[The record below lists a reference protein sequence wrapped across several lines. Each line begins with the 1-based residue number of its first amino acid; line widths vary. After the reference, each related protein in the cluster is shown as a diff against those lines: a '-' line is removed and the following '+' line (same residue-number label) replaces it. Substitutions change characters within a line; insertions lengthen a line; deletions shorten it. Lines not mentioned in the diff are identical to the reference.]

1 MQPLKFLVIPGAN
14 ALRNPMCGNWI
25 NGLRQLGHS
34 VVTLYWENQELTN
47 QQLRDW
53 GIDESAYIFQF
64 FGKLSDSLRQIIVST
79 LGGEPDILFCWE
91 SIPPLKILPN
101 VAPIFPNAKAV
112 LLIDA
117 YPNAPHLLSE
127 LLHIVLYRKSDQL
140 IDGYIFYSNAMRD
153 VFCHQIA
160 TAAKKPYLVMV
171 HPFFESA
178 FYSKEVS
185 ITKDLKLERFD
196 DKPHII
202 FTGNAGNLWSRRY
215 DNYAK
220 DALGEF
226 LALLASKEVHV
237 FVNPVADL
245 KEIKGL
251 HHYPA
256 FSNADIL
263 SGRFS
268 SYISQFDAHLI
279 IYKEYNGTNR
289 RRSARSLSTRFAF
302 SLTSTC
308 PIIVSQASQ
317 FIHEYWSDM
326 PFGFMF
332 KQVDDLVE
340 SLHDSQKLSVLRS
353 NMEKVHR
360 SFSFEAQT
368 NSIHQLFKDVMAVR
382 P

>member
-1 MQPLKFLVIPGAN
+1 MQSLKILIIPGAN
-14 ALRNPMCGNWI
+14 AMRNPMCGNWI
-25 NGLRQLGHS
+25 NGLKRLGHS
-34 VVTLYWENQELTN
+34 VVTLYWENQKLTN

-53 GIDESAYIFQF
+53 GIDDGAHVFQF
-64 FGKLSDSLRQIIVST
+64 FGELSDSLRQTIVST
-79 LGGEPDILFCWE
+79 LGGQPDILFCWE
-91 SIPPLKILPN
+91 SIPPLKILPKL
-101 VAPIFPNAKAV
+101 APLFPTAKAI
-112 LLIDA
+112 LLIDG
-117 YPNAPHLLSE
+117 YPNAPHLLTE
-127 LLHIVLYRKSDQL
+127 LLHILRYRKSDRL

-153 VFCHQIA
+153 AFCQHIPR
-160 TAAKKPYLVMV
+160 AAKKPYLLMV

-185 ITKDLKLERFD
+185 LTEDLQLKRFD

-202 FTGNAGNLWSRRY
+202 FTGNALKLWNRRY
-215 DNYAK
+215 DNHAK

-226 LALLASKEVHV
+226 LALLASKDVHV

-245 KEIKGL
+245 KGIKGL
-251 HHYPA
+251 HHYPN

-263 SGRFS
+263 NGLFAN
-268 SYISQFDAHLI
+268 YISQFDAHVI
-279 IYKEYNGTNR
+279 IYREYNDTNR

-308 PIIVSQASQ
+308 PIIVSQTSQ
-317 FIHEYWSDM
+317 FVHEYWGDK

-332 KQVDDLVE
+332 KDVDDLVE
-340 SLHDSQKLSVLRS
+340 SLHNSQKLSVLRS

-360 SFSFEAQT
+360 SFSFEAQIDR
-368 NSIHQLFKDVMAVR
+368 IHQLFKEVMAVS

>member
-1 MQPLKFLVIPGAN
+1 MQTLKILVIPGAN
-14 ALRNPMCGNWI
+14 ALRNPMCGNWM

-34 VVTLYWENQELTN
+34 VVTLYWEKQELTN
-47 QQLRDW
+47 HQLRDW
-53 GIDESAYIFQF
+53 GINDDAHIFQF
-64 FGKLSDSLRQIIVST
+64 FGELSASLRQTIIST
-79 LGGEPDILFCWE
+79 LGGEPDILFYWE
-91 SIPPLKILPN
+91 SLPPLKILPK
-101 VAPIFPNAKAV
+101 VAPFFSNAKAI
-112 LLIDA
+112 LLVDA
-117 YPNAPHLLSE
+117 YPNAPHLLTE
-127 LLHIVLYRKSDQL
+127 ILHFLRYRQSNQL
-140 IDGYIFYSNAMRD
+140 IDGYIFYSNVMRD
-153 VFCHQIA
+153 VFCQQIP
-160 TAAKKPYLVMV
+160 TAKKKPYLVMV

-178 FYSKEVS
+178 FYSKEVK
-185 ITKDLKLERFD
+185 ITEDLQLERLD
-196 DKPHII
+196 NKPHVI
-202 FTGNAGNLWSRRY
+202 FTGNAGKLWNRRY

-226 LALLASKEVHV
+226 LALLASTGVHI

-245 KEIKGL
+245 KGIKGL

-256 FSNADIL
+256 FSNADTL

-268 SYISQFDAHLI
+268 TYISQFDAHLV

-302 SLTSTC
+302 SLTSIC
-308 PIIVSQASQ
+308 PIIVSESSQ

-340 SLHDSQKLSVLRS
+340 SLNDSQKLSVLRS

-368 NSIHQLFKDVMAVR
+368 DRIHQLFQDVMAVR

>member
-1 MQPLKFLVIPGAN
+1 MQPLKILIIPGAN

-34 VVTLYWENQELTN
+34 VSTLYWESQELTN

-53 GIDESAYIFQF
+53 GINDSAHIFQF
-64 FGKLSDSLRQIIVST
+64 FGELSESLRQIIVSS

-91 SIPPLKILPN
+91 SIPPLKILPK
-101 VAPIFPNAKAV
+101 VARVFPNAKAI

-117 YPNAPHLLSE
+117 YPNAPHLLGE
-127 LLHIVLYRKSDQL
+127 MLHILRYRNSDKL
-140 IDGYIFYSNAMRD
+140 IDGYIFYSNIMRD
-153 VFCHQIA
+153 AFCQQIA

-185 ITKDLKLERFD
+185 ITKDLQLERFD
-196 DKPHII
+196 DKPHVI
-202 FTGNAGNLWSRRY
+202 FTGNAGHLWNRRY

-220 DALGEF
+220 DAVGEF
-226 LALLASKEVHV
+226 LALLASKEVHI
-237 FVNPVADL
+237 FVNPAADL
-245 KEIKGL
+245 KGIKGL

-256 FSNADIL
+256 FSNGDML
-263 SGRFS
+263 NGRFS

-308 PIIVSQASQ
+308 PIIVSQTSQ
-317 FIHEYWSDM
+317 FIHEYWLDM

-340 SLHDSQKLSVLRS
+340 SLNDSKKLSVLRS

-360 SFSFEAQT
+360 KFSFEAQT
-368 NSIHQLFKDVMAVR
+368 NRIHRLFKDVMAVR